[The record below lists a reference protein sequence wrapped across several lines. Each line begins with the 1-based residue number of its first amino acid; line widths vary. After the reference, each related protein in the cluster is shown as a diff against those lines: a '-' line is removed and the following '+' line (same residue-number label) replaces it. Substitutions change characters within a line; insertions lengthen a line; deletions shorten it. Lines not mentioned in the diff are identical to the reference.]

1 MGFKP
6 QAFRPTVWR
15 ANHCATGAV
24 FLFVCSFLI
33 QINYVLGGPPPQP
46 PTLSLLR
53 LTDEVLVGDAFL
65 GDGGGHALD
74 GDGEDVGLSQHQ
86 GVGGRGQGGEGRGVV
101 LLLPL
106 VQLQHRHLT
115 APVLLA
121 VKRVLATEQT
131 EYCYTAIHSAGN
143 YWQQSRQ
150 NIVTQ
155 QFTGLATTGNRVD
168 RILLHSNSQ
177 CWQPLATEQTEYC
190 YTAIHSAGNHW
201 QQSRQNTVT
210 QQFTVLATT
219 GNRADRILLHSN
231 SQCWQP
237 LATEQTE
244 YC

>member
-1 MGFKP
+1 MSWGD
-6 QAFRPTVWR
+6 
-15 ANHCATGAV
+15 
-24 FLFVCSFLI
+24 
-33 QINYVLGGPPPQP
+33 PPQP

-121 VKRVLATEQT
+121 VKWVLATEQT

-143 YWQQSRQ
+143 YWQQSR
-150 NIVTQ
+150 
-155 QFTGLATTGNRVD
+155 
-168 RILLHSNSQ
+168 S
-177 CWQPLATEQTEYC
+177 
-190 YTAIHSAGNHW
+190 
-201 QQSRQNTVT
+201 NTVT

-219 GNRADRILLHSN
+219 GNRADQILLHSN
-231 SQCWQP
+231 SQCWQL

-244 YC
+244 YL